1 MGVINN
7 TGYEK
12 YKKIALEM
20 ERLSKLGGEQIPCD
34 DEDITA
40 KYIYHGFV
48 VSIGED
54 KKNGIN
60 KGISIKDSEEN
71 IELLYLD
78 TSDKPFCA
86 FYLNKAAKLKIPYFY
101 VSYQIK
107 PSDCL
112 LWTDKQFIN
121 MLTMRAAGNVPG
133 SMVPN
138 SITTIVEKELEL
150 IRGDEDSN
158 PQYKA
163 ALNSGLT
170 FLTDLEKLVQDKN
183 QSNEIG
189 SNTIIS
195 KISSLTRKI
204 FPKDIAAAR
213 HVINKDLE
221 EEKIDPPIG
230 PEQN

>member
-1 MGVINN
+1 M
-7 TGYEK
+7 EK
-12 YKKIALEM
+12 
-20 ERLSKLGGEQIPCD
+20 LSKLGGEQIPCD

-40 KYIYHGFV
+40 KYIYNGFV

-54 KKNGIN
+54 KKHGIN

-78 TSDKPFCA
+78 KSDKPFCA
-86 FYLNKAAKLKIPYFY
+86 FHLNKASKPKIPYFY
-101 VSYQIK
+101 VSYKIN

-112 LWTDKQFIN
+112 LVTDNQFIN

-133 SMVPN
+133 SLVPN
-138 SITTIVEKELEL
+138 SITTIIEKELEL

-158 PQYKA
+158 PQYNA

-183 QSNEIG
+183 QSNEIE
-189 SNTIIS
+189 SNTLLS
-195 KISSLTRKI
+195 KISSLTGKI
-204 FPKDIAAAR
+204 LPKDIAAAR
-213 HVINKDLE
+213 HAIDKDLE
-221 EEKIDPPIG
+221 EEKTDPPIG

>member
-1 MGVINN
+1 MGEINN

-20 ERLSKLGGEQIPCD
+20 EKLSKLGGEQISYE

-86 FYLNKAAKLKIPYFY
+86 FNLNKAEKLEIPHFY
-101 VSYQIK
+101 VSYKIN

-112 LWTDKQFIN
+112 LWSDKQLIN
-121 MLTMRAAGNVPG
+121 MSTMRAAGNVPG

-138 SITTIVEKELEL
+138 SITTIIEKELEL
-150 IRGDEDSN
+150 IRGDENSN
-158 PQYKA
+158 PQYEE

-170 FLTDLEKLVQDKN
+170 FLKVLEELVQDRLQTN
-183 QSNEIG
+183 GTNS
-189 SNTIIS
+189 IS
-195 KISSLTRKI
+195 PT
-204 FPKDIAAAR
+204 DIAR
-213 HVINKDLE
+213 LVIE
-221 EEKIDPPIG
+221 EDSAGIDASR
-230 PEQN
+230 ETE